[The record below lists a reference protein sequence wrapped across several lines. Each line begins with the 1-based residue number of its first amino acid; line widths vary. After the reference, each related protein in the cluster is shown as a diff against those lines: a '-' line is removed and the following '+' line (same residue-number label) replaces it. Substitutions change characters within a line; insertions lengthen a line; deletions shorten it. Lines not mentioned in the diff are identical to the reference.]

1 MKEIIKK
8 IVFQLPFIKQI
19 KEKEQQLS
27 QQEQQLSQK
36 EQQLSQKE
44 QQLQLQKTELEINKF
59 KIASFSK
66 DIQFSY
72 PNNIDH
78 HPWEHPYLIP
88 NNIRRFREYS
98 NLVWDFALDYYQK
111 NSHPLECAFVVNMA
125 QNMYKWGKLAQKY
138 GSHAT
143 LFPNIMDNS
152 ALNCPEWEE
161 FDGEFSDLLNGE
173 KFLTCYPNIKL
184 QIPCN
189 RILMNGSDLYSAY
202 QKFCNG
208 DFFPLLNLMAK
219 SPQLRHEILL
229 GYQGFYPY
237 YQWAKSL
244 TQFEVIYAASSPLAA
259 YASGKPYCFFSVG
272 GDLQFDCGRNDDL
285 GKLMLLGVN
294 AARFLTISNPHAIGH
309 CRRLGLT
316 NGVYLP
322 YPMDDHDYCPGEGK
336 IREQWNQIY
345 GDGIYVLMTSR
356 LDSKVKGQDENF
368 LQMLI
373 KVAQERPQVKFI
385 FLMWGNSV
393 KEFQEQ
399 MDNCQQ
405 KQQFICLEPVGKK
418 RLIDYYRSCDIVLDQ
433 FVYGYYGATALEA
446 AAIGKPV
453 LIKLR
458 REQYDPL
465 YLGDVAPMIN
475 AHNLE
480 DIYQSLLELIDDL
493 ELRHNQGQAV
503 RQWLVRNHG
512 EQKTVPLMLA
522 LLRLT
527 ADQIALPPDLKNP
540 LYDSL
545 SQEELDYHKSCRV

>member
-1 MKEIIKK
+1 
-8 IVFQLPFIKQI
+8 
-19 KEKEQQLS
+19 
-27 QQEQQLSQK
+27 
-36 EQQLSQKE
+36 
-44 QQLQLQKTELEINKF
+44 
-59 KIASFSK
+59 
-66 DIQFSY
+66 
-72 PNNIDH
+72 
-78 HPWEHPYLIP
+78 
-88 NNIRRFREYS
+88 
-98 NLVWDFALDYYQK
+98 
-111 NSHPLECAFVVNMA
+111 
-125 QNMYKWGKLAQKY
+125 
-138 GSHAT
+138 
-143 LFPNIMDNS
+143 
-152 ALNCPEWEE
+152 
-161 FDGEFSDLLNGE
+161 
-173 KFLTCYPNIKL
+173 
-184 QIPCN
+184 
-189 RILMNGSDLYSAY
+189 
-202 QKFCNG
+202 
-208 DFFPLLNLMAK
+208 
-219 SPQLRHEILL
+219 
-229 GYQGFYPY
+229 
-237 YQWAKSL
+237 
-244 TQFEVIYAASSPLAA
+244 
-259 YASGKPYCFFSVG
+259 
-272 GDLQFDCGRNDDL
+272 
-285 GKLMLLGVN
+285 
-294 AARFLTISNPHAIGH
+294 
-309 CRRLGLT
+309 
-316 NGVYLP
+316 
-322 YPMDDHDYCPGEGK
+322 MDDHDYCPGEGK

-480 DIYQSLLELIDDL
+480 DIYQSLLKLIDDL